1 MVVAGQPPAQHTARE
16 TWRKSWVT
24 RQLWDLIAVGL
35 KGKTKNYLDSWLP
48 QGGKTRQEAEPP
60 FLQQLSND

>member
-35 KGKTKNYLDSWLP
+35 KGKTIKELF
-48 QGGKTRQEAEPP
+48 G
-60 FLQQLSND
+60 QLASPRR